1 MTPFR
6 PRVLPSRPQFRRPV
20 RLVPRGFTL
29 IELLVTVSL
38 VAVMLAFAAP
48 SFTAFQRNAALR
60 STAGNFM
67 SAVTLAR
74 SEAMRRG
81 INVYLVPTT
90 AQDWSKGWTV
100 YADLNWT
107 QTLEASNDAVLVQ
120 APAIDP
126 LVTVA
131 TSTQATQFSDGSS
144 RYLMFNGGGYPRTN
158 AGTPATGAIEF
169 RVEGSSDSRRRVL
182 VTGAGRIR
190 MCDPAK
196 DSSSECSQ

>member
-1 MTPFR
+1 MTLPR
-6 PRVLPSRPQFRRPV
+6 PRPTPPRPHGVRPAGMAS
-20 RLVPRGFTL
+20 RGFTL

-100 YADLNWT
+100 YADLNWN
-107 QTLEASNDAVLVQ
+107 QTLETSDDAVLTQ

-126 LVTVA
+126 MVTIA
-131 TSTQATQFSDGSS
+131 TTSQAMQFSDGSS

-169 RVEGSSDSRRRVL
+169 RVEGSSDTRRRVL

-190 MCDPAK
+190 LCDPAK